1 MNKPLLYTLAI
12 AAIAFTQSHLS
23 IGSLQWQQAAKLDA
37 SRLAFYYSRKFAA
50 FGLFPVER
58 KRIEYKGLY
67 RFFERC
73 KGSDD
78 GNSCLASYRHFDN
91 GGAAGFGLAAARN
104 PECPAAPFA
113 RALRRAVHLA
123 QKNPHGA
130 DLGEAVIL
138 RRSAVFPKPGPC
150 PGSAQQSNPKAPH
163 RRF

>member
-1 MNKPLLYTLAI
+1 MKRLLHLVWRIIPA
-12 AAIAFTQSHLS
+12 QSRLS

-37 SRLAFYYSRKFAA
+37 SRLAFYCSRKFAA

-67 RFFERC
+67 RFFECC
-73 KGSDD
+73 KGSND

-113 RALRRAVHLA
+113 RALRRAAHLA

-130 DLGEAVIL
+130 DFGVRISDDSCPI
-138 RRSAVFPKPGPC
+138 RRCSQWRPEPRPS
-150 PGSAQQSNPKAPH
+150 PM
-163 RRF
+163 RRL